1 MLEAQILELTQNF
14 GIVQGSDQRD
24 VASVQVIDHIL
35 LARSAQGYYLS
46 TDYGISN
53 NAASDQTN
61 RQLPAP
67 TGPVSPIRASDHDG
81 VVAYLDFNC
90 LANPVL
96 NGDSDTV
103 CGMLDNCPAA
113 ANNDQADMDNDG
125 VGDACD
131 PDVDGDGD
139 PNNAD
144 NCPLVVNAD
153 QADSDGDGIGDVCDA
168 YPNDGELFFRDGFE

>member
-1 MLEAQILELTQNF
+1 
-14 GIVQGSDQRD
+14 
-24 VASVQVIDHIL
+24 
-35 LARSAQGYYLS
+35 
-46 TDYGISN
+46 
-53 NAASDQTN
+53 
-61 RQLPAP
+61 
-67 TGPVSPIRASDHDG
+67 
-81 VVAYLDFNC
+81 
-90 LANPVL
+90 
-96 NGDSDTV
+96 
-103 CGMLDNCPAA
+103 MLDNCPAA

-139 PNNAD
+139 LNNAD